1 MANSC
6 AGWRAAL
13 VGLLFPGG
21 ILGLV
26 LGAYPARGGYARN
39 RAHGEEGGR
48 AAMEAER
55 PREWRRERASEG
67 ERLREP
73 PVARLLTPAS
83 ADLCESPAGPP
94 RPSDPGLAS
103 TRASESGQ
111 HARPPALA
119 AGLEQPVRNGCS
131 SSESPSRPAGPGRP
145 TAQPDS
151 DSEPELERLGAHELS
166 CGDIPV

>member
-1 MANSC
+1 M
-6 AGWRAAL
+6 
-13 VGLLFPGG
+13 GLLFPGG

-119 AGLEQPVRNGCS
+119 AAKLLLPPPSGSWDSPGGFSVGGRGGSRVPVAAAVWPPARPAAPVRV
-131 SSESPSRPAGPGRP
+131 
-145 TAQPDS
+145 
-151 DSEPELERLGAHELS
+151 GARH
-166 CGDIPV
+166 